1 MYDIVI
7 IGAGPAG
14 STLARML
21 DKKYKVLLVDKRN
34 LIDHTDY
41 RREKCCG
48 GLLAPAAQKMFS
60 QLGLGV
66 PKDVLTGPQMFSVKS
81 IDYDNNIERYYPR
94 HYINIDREKLDR
106 WLISIIPETVET
118 AFNCIFKSYK
128 EVDDYLEIELR
139 GSNRDY
145 AVKTKILVG
154 ADGAISRVRRQA
166 FKDSLI
172 PENYISIQEWY
183 KTNKDMPFYT
193 SIFDKAITDF
203 YSWIIQKDDYLLIGS
218 AIPIKADANERF
230 SLLIEKLKR
239 CGYIEG
245 NAYKRTG
252 TLIMRTRKLG
262 QINAIKGKIAL
273 IGEAAG
279 FISPSSAEGISY
291 ALKSGAVLAKC
302 INKYYSNFGKEYVKK
317 VNKIKV
323 NIFIKNIK
331 AILMYNKLTRLLI
344 MKSRI
349 LSINISNGE
358 GI

>member
-14 STLARML
+14 STLARLL
-21 DKKYKVLLVDKRN
+21 DKKYKILLIDKRN
-34 LIDHTDY
+34 LNENIEY
-41 RREKCCG
+41 NREKCCG
-48 GLLAPAAQKMFS
+48 GLLAPAAQKILA

-81 IDYDNNIERYYPR
+81 IDYDNNIERFYPR

-106 WLISIIPETVET
+106 WLISLVPNTVEV

-128 EVDDYLEIELR
+128 EVDDYLEIKLR
-139 GSNRDY
+139 GNNSDY
-145 AVKTKILVG
+145 VIKTKILVG
-154 ADGAISRVRRQA
+154 ADGAISRVRKQA
-166 FKDSLI
+166 FKDSFV
-172 PENYISIQEWY
+172 PEKYVSIQDWY

-193 SIFDKAITDF
+193 SIFDKDVTDF

-218 AIPIKADANERF
+218 AIPIKTNVNKRF
-230 SLLIEKLKR
+230 SLLIQKLKKS
-239 CGYIEG
+239 GYIEG
-245 NAYKRTG
+245 EAYKRTG

-262 QINAIKGKIAL
+262 QINAAKGKIAL

-291 ALKSGAVLAKC
+291 ALKSGAILAKC
-302 INKYYSNFGKEYVKK
+302 INIYSGNFGNEYIKK
-317 VNKIKV
+317 IKKLKV

-331 AILMYNKLTRLLI
+331 ALLMYNKLTRKLI
-344 MKSRI
+344 MKTRI
-349 LSINISNGE
+349 LSIKNLN
-358 GI
+358 